1 MPLVI
6 RKYRPQDKD
15 AVCSLF
21 SCSNFEL
28 IRPCFYN
35 SVSSP
40 LHLLITLAL
49 FAAGYLLGSVP
60 GALVLPGV
68 WIALIYYS
76 CHNIYSSYVQQIL
89 QTNMRDIA
97 GNFLSRPDD
106 CFWVAEAQV
115 DERPKI
121 IGTVA
126 IKTKQSGEG
135 RQAELF
141 RMAIS
146 SSYRRM
152 GLGIRMAKIA
162 IDFCKERGISGLVLE
177 TTNNRMAAVNLY
189 KKLGFSIVCTQSV
202 FNNYFWVVK
211 LAKVKV
217 IRMELRL
224 ARMVGESQFSWREH
238 TDGHGCD
245 VLKK

>member
-1 MPLVI
+1 MQLVI

-15 AVCSLF
+15 AVCNLF
-21 SCSNFEL
+21 SCSALEL

-40 LHLLITLAL
+40 LHLLITVAL

-68 WIALIYYS
+68 WIALIYCS
-76 CHNIYSSYVQQIL
+76 CHNIYSSYVQL
-89 QTNMRDIA
+89 KLKTDMRDIS
-97 GNFLSRPDD
+97 GNFLSRPDN

-115 DERPKI
+115 DGRPQI

-126 IKTKQSGEG
+126 IKTKQSGEV

-146 SSYRRM
+146 SSYRRL
-152 GLGIRMAKIA
+152 GLGVRMVKAA
-162 IDFCKERGISGLVLE
+162 TDFCKERGISELVLE
-177 TTNNRMAAVNLY
+177 TSSTQVAAVNLY
-189 KKLGFSIVCTQSV
+189 KKLGFSIVCTHTETHTYSL
-202 FNNYFWVVK
+202 VVK
-211 LAKVKV
+211 LAKIRI
-217 IRMELRL
+217 IRMKLCL
-224 ARMVGESQFSWREH
+224 
-238 TDGHGCD
+238 
-245 VLKK
+245 